1 MTRRRT
7 TVDTGAARDVVLAAC
22 SLAGS
27 DDAGDVLT
35 LLMFATAM
43 VISECNQHDPAGA
56 VEAARNAGPPLAELV
71 ETVQRL
77 RLENIRAEGPA

>member
-7 TVDTGAARDVVLAAC
+7 TVDTGAARDLVLAGCA
-22 SLAGS
+22 LAGS

-43 VISECNQHDPAGA
+43 VISECNHDNPAAA
-56 VEAARNAGPPLAELV
+56 VEAARGAGPPLAELV
-71 ETVQRL
+71 ERVQQL
-77 RLENIRAEGPA
+77 RLEAIRPEGSA